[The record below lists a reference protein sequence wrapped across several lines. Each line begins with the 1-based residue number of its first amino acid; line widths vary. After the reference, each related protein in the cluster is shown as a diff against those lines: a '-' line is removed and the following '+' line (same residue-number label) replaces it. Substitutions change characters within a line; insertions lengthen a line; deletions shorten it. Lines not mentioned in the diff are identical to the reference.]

1 MSDLTIFGQTFTNVA
16 GIKATDTDGNEVVYG
31 GGFSIE
37 EIINR
42 TISGDVVYNGTN
54 ATLRDAEFEVTH
66 ITSFE
71 GNGITKAENGSKA
84 FRYCPNLVSL
94 RLPDLNVGS
103 ATSKLGQLCEGSG
116 NLETVYMP
124 NIGSTWSTSAFRLCR
139 SLKNINIDSC
149 VTLPQNTFQSCTAL
163 QEIVLPNCTKI
174 MNLAFDS
181 CYALENLVLK
191 SGTLCA
197 LNHINGL
204 QNTPLRGY
212 NGTFSGHVYV
222 PQSLIESYKTASNW
236 STLYANYPDIF
247 LPIEGSEYE

>member
-1 MSDLTIFGQTFTNVA
+1 MSDLTIFGKTFTDVK

-31 GGFSIE
+31 GGYSIE

-54 ATLRDAEFEVTH
+54 ASLRDAEFEVTH

-71 GNGITKAENGSKA
+71 GNGITKADNGSKA
-84 FRYCPNLVSL
+84 FRYCHNLVSL

-103 ATSKLGQLCEGSG
+103 ATAKLGQLCEGSS
-116 NLETVYMP
+116 NLETVYIP
-124 NIGSTWSTSAFRLCR
+124 KIGQTWGNSAFRAC
-139 SLKNINIDSC
+139 SKLKYVNIDAC
-149 VTLPQNTFQSCTAL
+149 VTLPSYTFQSCTAL

-181 CYALENLVLK
+181 CHALESLVLK
-191 SGTLCA
+191 SETLCA

-204 QNTPLRGY
+204 QSTPLRGY
-212 NGTFSGHVYV
+212 DGTFSGHVYV
-222 PQSLIESYKTASNW
+222 PQALISTYQTATNW
-236 STLYANYPDIF
+236 ATLYANYPDIF
-247 LPIEGSEYE
+247 QPIEGSIYE